1 MNKLLT
7 ILGTKRLFDC
17 RSITTRIAAD
27 GKDVSKNK
35 QYENRI
41 TLIGSDNSVS
51 ITDLKNAQNLS
62 TRRDLKLV
70 KIQDADSKT
79 RRPVY
84 KLMTNAQYHDE
95 ELSRR
100 KEKKAASDSNT
111 LKGQKLMT
119 ISSKIADHDILTGC
133 KKMGKLLEK
142 QYEVKVV
149 ISGDE
154 SEHPKLE
161 RIYTIIEKN
170 LKTVGKVVQL
180 RTKGNN
186 MRFQIVP
193 IKDKTDQSK
202 VEATSGQN
210 NNNDNNKGP
219 L

>member
-7 ILGTKRLFDC
+7 LLGPKRLFDC

-27 GKDVSKNK
+27 GKDVPKNK

-84 KLMTNAQYHDE
+84 KLLTSAQYHEE

-100 KEKKAASDSNT
+100 KEKKALSDSNT

-119 ISSKIADHDILTGC
+119 ISSKIADHDILTGV

-142 QYEVKVV
+142 HYEVKVV

-154 SEHPKLE
+154 SEHSKLE
-161 RIYTIIEKN
+161 RIYTMIEKN
-170 LKTVGKVVQL
+170 LKAVGKVVQL

-186 MRFQIVP
+186 MRFQMIP
-193 IKDKTDQSK
+193 IKNNRDQSK
-202 VEATSGQN
+202 VEANSGD